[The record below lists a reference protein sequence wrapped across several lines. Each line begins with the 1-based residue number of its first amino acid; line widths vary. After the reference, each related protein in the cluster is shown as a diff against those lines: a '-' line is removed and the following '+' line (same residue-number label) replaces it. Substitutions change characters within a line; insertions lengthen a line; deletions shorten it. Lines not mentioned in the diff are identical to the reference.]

1 MGVQENPP
9 TVDTEAVRRYV
20 DHRSARIVEVLM
32 PKEYETGHIP
42 GAIHVHFA
50 TIGGR
55 ASSLFSKDD
64 TIVTYC
70 HDEKC
75 RASRIA
81 AAKLQS
87 LGYSNA
93 YHYPGGK
100 NAWRDAGLP
109 LESAVDS

>member
-1 MGVQENPP
+1 MENPP
-9 TVDTEAVRRYV
+9 TIDTAGVKALLDGGSGRV
-20 DHRSARIVEVLM
+20 VEVLM
-32 PKEYETGHIP
+32 PREYDGGHIP
-42 GAIHVHFA
+42 GAIHMHFA

-55 ASSLFSKDD
+55 ASGAFSKDD

-81 AAKLQS
+81 AAKLQA
-87 LGYSNA
+87 LGYHEA

-100 NAWRDAGLP
+100 RAWTEAGLP
-109 LESAVDS
+109 LEVSETPTE

>member
-1 MGVQENPP
+1 MENPP
-9 TVDTEAVRRYV
+9 TIDTETLKRLLDSGSVRV
-20 DHRSARIVEVLM
+20 VEVLM
-32 PKEYETGHIP
+32 PKEYDSGHIP
-42 GAIHVHFA
+42 GSIHIHFA

-55 ASSLFSKDD
+55 ASTHFTKEE

-81 AAKLQS
+81 AAKLQT
-87 LGYSNA
+87 LGYHNA

-100 NAWRDAGLP
+100 RAWTAAGYP
-109 LESAVDS
+109 LEVSEQPTE